1 MNQILLSKTKC
12 WKCDSCLINNRA
24 ICRASPKEAF
34 EELNRISK
42 IRRYSKGHVIIGQ
55 GEEASIVG
63 NVVSGIVKVQN
74 SFEDGRQQ
82 IVGLMFPSDFFG
94 RVYKGHSRFSFEAA
108 TDVVVCAIARHDFEN
123 LLLRHSEIEHELLI
137 TIFDELDAMREWVA
151 LISCRTTMQRVATF
165 LRILA
170 NRDRTQDCRE
180 SELHGDIVIDLPI
193 GRRDIATY
201 LGTTPETLSRNIQS
215 LSRKNVIRIL
225 NAKQFE
231 LLDLQRLAHY
241 AGDEHADEEIDTE
254 LAATMP

>member
-1 MNQILLSKTKC
+1 MNQILLPKTKC
-12 WKCDSCLINNRA
+12 WKCETCPVNNRA
-24 ICRASPKEAF
+24 ICRAAPEHAF
-34 EELNRISK
+34 EELARISK
-42 IRRYSKGHVIIGQ
+42 IRKYNKGQTIIGQ
-55 GEEASIVG
+55 GEDAVIVG

-94 RVYKGHSRFSFEAA
+94 RVFEERSRFSFEAA
-108 TDVVVCAIARHDFEN
+108 TDATVCTISRHDFEN
-123 LLLRHSEIEHELLI
+123 LLSRHPEVEHELLV

-170 NRDRTQDCRE
+170 NRDRNQDCRQPKM
-180 SELHGDIVIDLPI
+180 HGNMIIDLPI

-201 LGTTPETLSRNIQS
+201 IGTTPETLSRNIQS
-215 LSRKNVIRIL
+215 LSRKKVIRIL

-231 LLDLQRLAHY
+231 LLDPVRLARY
-241 AGDEHADEEIDTE
+241 GGNEHADEEIDSD
-254 LAATMP
+254 LMATLP